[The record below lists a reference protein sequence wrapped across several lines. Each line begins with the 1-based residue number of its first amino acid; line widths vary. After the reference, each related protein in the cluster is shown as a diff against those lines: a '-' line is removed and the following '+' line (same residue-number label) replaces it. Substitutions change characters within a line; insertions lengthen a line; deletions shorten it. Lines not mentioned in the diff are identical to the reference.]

1 MPPDGNLIKKVTIGE
16 FEFIEKGIQDNRS
29 IKKKKQPHKT

>member
-16 FEFIEKGIQDNRS
+16 FTFIEKGIQGDRR
-29 IKKKKQPHKT
+29 IKKTHKT